1 MGAIMTET
9 VSAAPQQAIPVGIKG
24 WLILPAIGTVVSP
37 VYLVIAIFGMQPT
50 LEKVWAARSAL
61 STGLLTFVAV
71 EFVLNIAFVLGW
83 IAAIF
88 LLISK
93 SPYYPKAYIVLM
105 VGMVIFLAA
114 DMIISAG
121 AYNHQPDQSDL
132 LSLARTAVVAAIWC
146 PYMLLSKRAKNTFVT
161 KA

>member
-1 MGAIMTET
+1 M
-9 VSAAPQQAIPVGIKG
+9 
-24 WLILPAIGTVVSP
+24 
-37 VYLVIAIFGMQPT
+37 
-50 LEKVWAARSAL
+50 
-61 STGLLTFVAV
+61 STGLLTFDRRGIRSRS
-71 EFVLNIAFVLGW
+71 IAFVLGW

-121 AYNHQPDQSDL
+121 LTIISPINPISYRWRVA
-132 LSLARTAVVAAIWC
+132 AVIAAIWC
-146 PYMLLSKRAKNTFVT
+146 PYMLLSKRGQTPS
-161 KA
+161 